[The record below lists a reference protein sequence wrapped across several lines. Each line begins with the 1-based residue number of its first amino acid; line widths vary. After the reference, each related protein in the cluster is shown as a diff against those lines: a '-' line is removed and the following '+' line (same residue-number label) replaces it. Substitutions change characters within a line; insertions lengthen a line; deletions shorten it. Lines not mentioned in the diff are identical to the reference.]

1 VAACIRSVHKHL
13 LNSGSGLG
21 SCPLK
26 NFDVIIQQIYFRHTA
41 DHVQHMVHCLVEVGF
56 IVAYR
61 SYCQGSLLPEIIIV
75 YFSHGNIELV
85 PDSILQAAN
94 RVPLGFQGTAFR
106 NMYFYRTN
114 SDKHILVLVQ
124 KITSS
129 GTFPVLQFSRNFID
143 HIGLNDITHFKI
155 VEVLDADAAF
165 VSCLHFAGVIL
176 EPLE

>member
-1 VAACIRSVHKHL
+1 M
-13 LNSGSGLG
+13 
-21 SCPLK
+21 
-26 NFDVIIQQIYFRHTA
+26 IIQQIYFRHTA

-61 SYCQGSLLPEIIIV
+61 SYCQRSLLPEIIIV
-75 YFSHGNIELV
+75 NFSNGNIELV
-85 PDSILQAAN
+85 PDPILQAAN

-114 SDKHILVLVQ
+114 SDKHMLAQ
-124 KITSS
+124 KIVSS
-129 GTFPVLQFSRNFID
+129 ETFPVLQFSRNFIN
-143 HIGLNDITHFKI
+143 HIGLDDITHFKI

-176 EPLE
+176 EPLK

>member
-1 VAACIRSVHKHL
+1 M
-13 LNSGSGLG
+13 
-21 SCPLK
+21 
-26 NFDVIIQQIYFRHTA
+26 IIQQIYFRHTA

-61 SYCQGSLLPEIIIV
+61 SYCERSLLPEIIIV
-75 YFSHGNIELV
+75 NFSNGDIKLV

-94 RVPLGFQGTAFR
+94 RVPLGFQGTAFG

-114 SDKHILVLVQ
+114 SDKHMLAQ
-124 KITSS
+124 KKIVSS
-129 GTFPVLQFSRNFID
+129 GTFPVLQFSRNFVN
-143 HIGLNDITHFKI
+143 HIGLDDITHFKI